1 MFLFFFNTEKDN
13 KMEEE
18 TQAENKDKATEEK
31 PSEKEPNSY
40 I

>member
-1 MFLFFFNTEKDN
+1 
-13 KMEEE
+13 MEEE

-31 PSEKEPNSY
+31 AAEKEPNSY